1 MRLRCGICGDLLDI
15 CEGECQD
22 EITLEEKIDYLRSLE
37 RRREDAEI
45 NSVNRTARIGKDC
58 SD

>member
-1 MRLRCGICGDLLDI
+1 MKLRCGICGDLLDI

-37 RRREDAEI
+37 RRREDADKE
-45 NSVNRTARIGKDC
+45 
-58 SD
+58 